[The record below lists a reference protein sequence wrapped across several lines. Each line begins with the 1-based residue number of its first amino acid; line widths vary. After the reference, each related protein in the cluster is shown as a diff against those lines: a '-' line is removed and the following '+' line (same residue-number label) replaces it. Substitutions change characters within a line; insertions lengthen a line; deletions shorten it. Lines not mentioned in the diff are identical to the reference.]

1 MITSLKENEIFVFG
15 SNLAGQHI
23 GGAAKQAHEQFGAE
37 MGVGEGMT
45 GQCYAFPTLGKNF
58 EKLPFHMFLRS
69 VRKLY
74 NRCLDYPMHNFLLT
88 PVGTGIAGYAVSE
101 IAPMFKNHPRN
112 LVMPEEFEEFNSI
125 STKIMIE
132 KVSETYKVS
141 DGTYTIGVDKNLT
154 KKTPRITLRTFHGEQ
169 EFVFR
174 NSKPEAVEAIGK
186 LLIESSKI

>member
-1 MITSLKENEIFVFG
+1 MITSLKENEVFVFG

-23 GGAAKQAHEQFGAE
+23 GGAAKQAHEEFGAE

-58 EKLPFHMFLRS
+58 EKLPLHMLMRS

-74 NRCLDYPMHNFLLT
+74 NRCLDYPKYVFLLT
-88 PVGTGIAGYAVSE
+88 PVGTGIAGYDVSE
-101 IAPMFKNHPRN
+101 IAPLFKNHPRN
-112 LVMPEEFEEFNSI
+112 IVMPEEFEEFNSTN
-125 STKIMIE
+125 TKIMIE

-141 DGTYTIGVDKNLT
+141 DGTYSIRVDKNLA
-154 KKTPRITLRTFHGEQ
+154 KKTPRITLRTFHGEN
-169 EFVFR
+169 EFVFK
-174 NSKPEAVEAIGK
+174 NSKPEAVEAIGR